1 MKEEVKLQESG
12 GINRNSRH
20 GGRVIIVDYLVATSN
35 KVVVSAS
42 EKVMNGVLNYRKLGA
57 IDISNYCS
65 ATGVMVE
72 GGPSDRDISSLR
84 RELDKVGERIEEV
97 AELAI
102 LNE

>member
-65 ATGVMVE
+65 TTGEMVE
-72 GGPSDRDISSLR
+72 GGPSDRDVSSLGG
-84 RELDKVGERIEEV
+84 ELDKVRERIEEV